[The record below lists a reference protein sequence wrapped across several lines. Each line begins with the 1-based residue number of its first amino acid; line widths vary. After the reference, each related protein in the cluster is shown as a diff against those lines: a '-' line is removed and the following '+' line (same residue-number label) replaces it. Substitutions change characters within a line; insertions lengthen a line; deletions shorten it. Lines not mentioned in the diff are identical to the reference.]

1 MRRGVFS
8 IRIQRKE
15 EKEFYYSFVII
26 VDRSTSTSCILLI
39 TIFSLSVGI
48 YMRICIE
55 REREGGEI
63 LLLIGP
69 EGKKSNWLAL
79 CSMVCLWRLQRH
91 DIRLTSSNEKNLP

>member
-55 REREGGEI
+55 RERRGRDFI
-63 LLLIGP
+63 IDRTRR
-69 EGKKSNWLAL
+69 KKIELVSAMFDGL
-79 CSMVCLWRLQRH
+79 SMA
-91 DIRLTSSNEKNLP
+91 IAAP